1 MPVGTL
7 VDQRRRAPRAVVLL
21 VPRELV
27 QALLHGLL
35 RHQRR
40 LEQVADLV
48 AVPATGSGAGKV
60 ATAFGYLGPYSVAN
74 RVTASHACSR
84 VSAYITSWSA
94 DFTRG
99 WSSGA
104 CRGRCRACGASHPS
118 GDRVQE
124 AQETGA
130 AATRPYRS
138 RAPVASATLGNTA
151 ISGGC
156 GPRRPRSPARDAC
169 AASSAPPRL
178 SSGRRRRTP
187 SRRCGRARAGGPRRV
202 TDRGTRSGRD
212 PGTPRTRRPCPAGP
226 RRAMPGAR

>member
-1 MPVGTL
+1 PLVWESPVAPPWRVPMPVGRL

-21 VPRELV
+21 VPREPE

-99 WSSGA
+99 WRSEA
-104 CRGRCRACGASHPS
+104 C
-118 GDRVQE
+118 
-124 AQETGA
+124 
-130 AATRPYRS
+130 
-138 RAPVASATLGNTA
+138 LG
-151 ISGGC
+151 
-156 GPRRPRSPARDAC
+156 
-169 AASSAPPRL
+169 
-178 SSGRRRRTP
+178 
-187 SRRCGRARAGGPRRV
+187 
-202 TDRGTRSGRD
+202 
-212 PGTPRTRRPCPAGP
+212 
-226 RRAMPGAR
+226 

>member
-21 VPRELV
+21 VPREPE

-48 AVPATGSGAGKV
+48 AVPATGSGAGKGG
-60 ATAFGYLGPYSVAN
+60 TAFGYLGPYSVAN

-138 RAPVASATLGNTA
+138 RAPVASATLGNAA
-151 ISGGC
+151 ISGGG
-156 GPRRPRSPARDAC
+156 GPAPSRSPPRGPGRAKR
-169 AASSAPPRL
+169 SAPPHF
-178 SSGRRRRTP
+178 S
-187 SRRCGRARAGGPRRV
+187 
-202 TDRGTRSGRD
+202 
-212 PGTPRTRRPCPAGP
+212 
-226 RRAMPGAR
+226 